1 MAKNK
6 KIKQLQTSSST
17 AMALRCGRVEIPGY
31 GYELLVGL
39 VRNGILRCS
48 KYFVYIILF
57 ARKCIYHEVSDRL
70 Y

>member
-1 MAKNK
+1 
-6 KIKQLQTSSST
+6 
-17 AMALRCGRVEIPGY
+17 MALRCGRVEIPGY